1 MCQNNIQ
8 NKIQHADLDIDTR
21 ICELD
26 QEKTSKHLGIDKDN
40 GIQQSRMKEKIRT
53 EYYRWVR
60 AISKTE
66 LSSANRIEVINTL
79 AMPVVQQ
86 SFNAIN
92 WVLLDLSRNDTKAAG
107 ML

>member
-40 GIQQSRMKEKIRT
+40 GILQSRMKEKIRT
-53 EYYRWVR
+53 EYYR
-60 AISKTE
+60 
-66 LSSANRIEVINTL
+66 
-79 AMPVVQQ
+79 
-86 SFNAIN
+86 
-92 WVLLDLSRNDTKAAG
+92 
-107 ML
+107 